1 LQKNK
6 INLIIIFPRFILGGA
21 SNSVFRLINFL
32 DHKRFNIN
40 IICLKKCD
48 YKKKFN
54 KKVNIFELNKDKLIQ
69 VFFKILSICKNISKS
84 SSRNIIL
91 SNHHYANVYSIL
103 IKLIVKNISILCVER
118 TCIYELSHYYS
129 ILDFLKKT
137 ILKFLVKNLYKFSDK
152 IVSNTKFT
160 KKEIQN
166 FSRENTLQI
175 YPPTLK
181 KIFNFKRKKF
191 LKYFN
196 IVWVGRLD
204 PEKGIE
210 EFCKLICKI
219 NFKSKIF
226 ILGGGKKKKHYENF
240 IKKHKS
246 PKVKV
251 YFKGFVNNSDI
262 YYKKSHLLINTS
274 YFEGSNNSI
283 IEAINNN
290 LFVMA
295 TNSPGGNKELI
306 NKNYGLLFNLDNQ
319 KEALKKIEYIRKNY
333 KILQSKIK
341 SKNIFLKQFIET
353 KSNNSYLKIINRI

>member
-1 LQKNK
+1 
-6 INLIIIFPRFILGGA
+6 
-21 SNSVFRLINFL
+21 
-32 DHKRFNIN
+32 
-40 IICLKKCD
+40 
-48 YKKKFN
+48 
-54 KKVNIFELNKDKLIQ
+54 
-69 VFFKILSICKNISKS
+69 
-84 SSRNIIL
+84 
-91 SNHHYANVYSIL
+91 
-103 IKLIVKNISILCVER
+103 LIVKNISILCVER

-262 YYKKSHLLINTS
+262 YYKKSHLLINT
-274 YFEGSNNSI
+274 
-283 IEAINNN
+283 N